1 MLSLLGLGYPAVVD
15 GAYAASAAM
24 RFYSQTLD
32 QYEYC
37 RVITDSVRRVSP
49 GCPAA
54 VRSALHLL
62 CLAAASA
69 STERSRAA
77 TRAARRRATATRRR
91 CRVLDR
97 RDACCA
103 NGRWL
108 QAGGAVEA
116 GRSNT
121 HMHTHVCACYVDI
134 VECARVVTKARAL
147 QEPLDFGR
155 MHRGRRT
162 RCTNSH

>member
-62 CLAAASA
+62 CVAAASA

-91 CRVLDR
+91 RTTRPPRCLLCKRAV
-97 RDACCA
+97 A
-103 NGRWL
+103 
-108 QAGGAVEA
+108 AGGRRRR
-116 GRSNT
+116 GG
-121 HMHTHVCACYVDI
+121 
-134 VECARVVTKARAL
+134 
-147 QEPLDFGR
+147 QE
-155 MHRGRRT
+155 
-162 RCTNSH
+162 